1 MNFMEQLPA
10 WVTWVF
16 SGIGVFVLSAIF
28 WALKKYVFKSDET
41 DSSVDINNSQNVTQN
56 VNVTIAGNHAITS
69 FINTSPNYQCK
80 DVDIEELKVKTHILF
95 VDDESF
101 KIVKIIKNT
110 EGWINTNWVKDV
122 KSLTAPEVRRADIV
136 FVDINGV
143 GGSLF
148 NEQGLGLAGGIKRKY
163 PEKRVIIYSE
173 ESEHNVFSENWKIV
187 DDRLPKNA
195 DPIEFITKIETF
207 AAEIYNEKIGKK

>member
-1 MNFMEQLPA
+1 MMDQFPE
-10 WVTWVF
+10 WIKWVF
-16 SGIGVFVLSAIF
+16 SGIGVFLLSALYWLF
-28 WALKKYVFKSDET
+28 KKVFVKSENEDT
-41 DSSVDINNSQNVTQN
+41 GASNSNNQSITQNVTLNLHENATITPVMQN
-56 VNVTIAGNHAITS
+56 NPHHSG
-69 FINTSPNYQCK
+69 
-80 DVDIEELKVKTHILF
+80 DVDVEELKVHTNILF
-95 VDDESF
+95 VDDETF

-110 EGWINTNWVKDV
+110 EGWINTKWVSDV
-122 KSLTAPEVRRADIV
+122 KSLTAPEVRAADII

-163 PEKRVIIYSE
+163 PEKRVVIYSE
-173 ESEHNVFSENWKIV
+173 ESEHNVFSENWKVV

-207 AAEIYNEKIGKK
+207 AAEIYHEKANKK

>member
-1 MNFMEQLPA
+1 MMEQFPE
-10 WVTWVF
+10 WVKWVF
-16 SGIGVFVLSAIF
+16 SGIGVFLLSVLY
-28 WALKKYVFKSDET
+28 WLLKNVFFKSENEDT
-41 DSSVDINNSQNVTQN
+41 SVSNANNQNITQNVTLNLNENPTITPLMQN
-56 VNVTIAGNHAITS
+56 TPQDSENV
-69 FINTSPNYQCK
+69 
-80 DVDIEELKVKTHILF
+80 DVEELKVHTNILF
-95 VDDESF
+95 VDDETF

-122 KSLTAPEVRRADIV
+122 KSLTAPEVRAADII

-163 PEKRVIIYSE
+163 PEKRVVIYSE
-173 ESEHNVFSENWKIV
+173 ESEHNVFSENWKAV

-207 AAEIYNEKIGKK
+207 AAEIYNEKASKK

>member
-1 MNFMEQLPA
+1 MEQLPA

-28 WALKKYVFKSDET
+28 WALKKFVFKSEEP
-41 DSSVDINNSQNVTQN
+41 DSSVDINNNHNVTQS
-56 VNVTIAGNHAITS
+56 VSVTIAGDHAITS
-69 FINTSPNYQCK
+69 LINTSPNHQRRY
-80 DVDIEELKVKTHILF
+80 VDIEELKVKTNILF

-110 EGWINTNWVKDV
+110 EGWINTNWVKDI

-207 AAEIYNEKIGKK
+207 ASEIYNEKIGKK

>member
-1 MNFMEQLPA
+1 MFKPENED
-10 WVTWVF
+10 T
-16 SGIGVFVLSAIF
+16 SA
-28 WALKKYVFKSDET
+28 SN
-41 DSSVDINNSQNVTQN
+41 INNHNITQNVTLN
-56 VNVTIAGNHAITS
+56 LNENSTIASLMQN
-69 FINTSPNYQCK
+69 SPHQPK
-80 DVDIEELKVKTHILF
+80 AVDVEELKVHTNILF
-95 VDDESF
+95 VDDETF
-101 KIVKIIKNT
+101 KIVKILKNT

-122 KSLTAPEVRRADIV
+122 KSLTAPEVRAADII

-163 PEKRVIIYSE
+163 PEKRVVIYSE
-173 ESEHNVFSENWKIV
+173 ESEHNVFSENWKAV

-207 AAEIYNEKIGKK
+207 AAEIYNEKASKKK

>member
-1 MNFMEQLPA
+1 MDQLPG

-16 SGIGVFVLSAIF
+16 SGIGVFALTAIY
-28 WALKKYVFKSDET
+28 WALKKFVFKSDET
-41 DSSVDINNSQNVTQN
+41 DSNIDSNNSQNVTQN
-56 VNVTIAGNHAITS
+56 VSVTIAGNHAITPLM
-69 FINTSPNYQCK
+69 NTSTNHQRR
-80 DVDIEELKVKTHILF
+80 DVDIEELKVKTNILF
-95 VDDESF
+95 VDDETF

-110 EGWINTNWVKDV
+110 EGWINTIWVKDV

-173 ESEHNVFSENWKIV
+173 ESEHNVFSDNWKIV

-207 AAEIYNEKIGKK
+207 ATEIYNEKTGKK

>member
-28 WALKKYVFKSDET
+28 WALKKFVFKSEKP
-41 DSSVDINNSQNVTQN
+41 DSSVDINNNHNVTQS
-56 VNVTIAGNHAITS
+56 VSVTIAGDHAITS
-69 FINTSPNYQCK
+69 LINTSPNHQRR
-80 DVDIEELKVKTHILF
+80 DVDIEDLKVKTNILF

-110 EGWINTNWVKDV
+110 EGWINTNWVKDI

-207 AAEIYNEKIGKK
+207 ASEIYNEKIGKK

>member
-1 MNFMEQLPA
+1 MDQLPG

-16 SGIGVFVLSAIF
+16 SGIGVFIISALLLV
-28 WALKKYVFKSDET
+28 LKKNFFKSDEQE
-41 DSSVDINNSQNVTQN
+41 SAVDNNCQNVTQN
-56 VNVTIAGNHAITS
+56 VNVTFAGNHALAPQMD
-69 FINTSPNYQCK
+69 TSPSKQRR
-80 DVDIEELKVKTHILF
+80 DVDIEELKVKTNILF
-95 VDDESF
+95 VDDETF

-110 EGWINTNWVKDV
+110 EGWINTSWVKDV
-122 KSLTAPEVRRADIV
+122 KSLTAPEVRRADII

-195 DPIEFITKIETF
+195 DPIEFITKIESF
-207 AAEIYNEKIGKK
+207 AAEIYNEKIAEK

>member
-1 MNFMEQLPA
+1 MMEQIPE
-10 WVTWVF
+10 WVKWVF
-16 SGIGVFVLSAIF
+16 SGIGVLFLSALF
-28 WALKKYVFKSDET
+28 WLFKKIMFKSENDDMSASGT
-41 DSSVDINNSQNVTQN
+41 NNNNITQNVTLN
-56 VNVTIAGNHAITS
+56 LNENSTITPLMQSSAHQFKA
-69 FINTSPNYQCK
+69 
-80 DVDIEELKVKTHILF
+80 VDIEVLKVHTNILF
-95 VDDESF
+95 VDDETF
-101 KIVKIIKNT
+101 KIVKIIKTT

-122 KSLTAPEVRRADIV
+122 KSLTAPEVRAADIV

-173 ESEHNVFSENWKIV
+173 ESEHNVFSDNWKAV

-195 DPIEFITKIETF
+195 DPIEFITKIEKF
-207 AAEIYNEKIGKK
+207 AAEIYNEKASKK

>member
-1 MNFMEQLPA
+1 MEQLPK

-16 SGIGVFVLSAIF
+16 SGIGVFILSAIF
-28 WALKKYVFKSDET
+28 WALKKYVFKSDGKNT
-41 DSSVDINNSQNVTQN
+41 SIPNNNSQNVMQN
-56 VNVTIAGNHAITS
+56 VNVTITGNHTIAPLM
-69 FINTSPNYQCK
+69 NTSSTNKRK
-80 DVDIEELKVKTHILF
+80 DVDIETLKVKTNILF
-95 VDDESF
+95 VDDETF
-101 KIVKIIKNT
+101 KIVKIIKYT
-110 EGWINTNWVKDV
+110 EGWINTSWIKDV
-122 KSLTAPEVRRADIV
+122 KSLTSPEVRRADIV

-207 AAEIYNEKIGKK
+207 AAEIYNEKVSKE

>member
-1 MNFMEQLPA
+1 MMDQFPE
-10 WVTWVF
+10 WFKWFF
-16 SGIGVFVLSAIF
+16 SGIGVCLLSASF
-28 WALKKYVFKSDET
+28 WFIKKILFKSESKDANVSNT
-41 DSSVDINNSQNVTQN
+41 NNQSITQNVTLN
-56 VNVTIAGNHAITS
+56 LNDNSTITPLTQSNSHQSKTV
-69 FINTSPNYQCK
+69 
-80 DVDIEELKVKTHILF
+80 DVEELKVHTNILF
-95 VDDESF
+95 VDDETF

-122 KSLTAPEVRRADIV
+122 KSLTSPEVRAADII

-207 AAEIYNEKIGKK
+207 AAEIYHEKTCKK